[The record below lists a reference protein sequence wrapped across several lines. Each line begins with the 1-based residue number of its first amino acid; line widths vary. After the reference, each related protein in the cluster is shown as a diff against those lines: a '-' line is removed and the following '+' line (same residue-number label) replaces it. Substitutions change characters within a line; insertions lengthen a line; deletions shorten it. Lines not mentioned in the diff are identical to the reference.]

1 MAEFMSMDEAKGN
14 FASKGIGNAGLTL
27 GIIGT
32 ALGAMNSGLLNGGWG
47 NGILGLGGN
56 NGYTAGALTGAAVT
70 AASSGWVPS
79 AYDLMRQESID
90 AKDAVA
96 LVAAAEQNNLQTA
109 IWMREKDVAE
119 KVDIYRQS
127 KQDNN
132 RLERI
137 IDHNKDLTTQ
147 AIADVYNASVRSD
160 QSIVEKMNDNRLEA
174 YKNTA
179 DLYALSVSS
188 DKNLELQI
196 EKNREIDQ
204 AEKFQLY
211 KELNNQT
218 TALAY
223 KSMEQAYQTQLRTA
237 EENKELSAR
246 ICALESKAAVSEAT
260 IPLYFQLANQTMLS
274 TVEKATCKK
283 IDGHLTIDPNQICVG
298 TWGSYA
304 PFGIAGYGFY
314 NNNAYNYGCG
324 CNGSTTV

>member
-1 MAEFMSMDEAKGN
+1 MAEFMSMDEARGN

-32 ALGAMNSGLLNGGWG
+32 ALGAMNSGLLGGWG
-47 NGILGLGGN
+47 NGILGLGNN
-56 NGYTAGALTGAAVT
+56 NGYAAGALTGAAAVT
-70 AASSGWVPS
+70 AASNGWVPS

-127 KQDNN
+127 KLDNN

-160 QSIVEKMNDNRLEA
+160 QSIVEKMNNNRLEA

-223 KSMEQAYQTQLRTA
+223 KSMEQAYQTQLRAA

-283 IDGHLTIDPNQICVG
+283 IDGHLTIDPHQICSS
-298 TWGSYA
+298 TWGSFA
-304 PFGIAGYGFY
+304 PFATTGFY

-324 CNGSTTV
+324 CCNGSTTV